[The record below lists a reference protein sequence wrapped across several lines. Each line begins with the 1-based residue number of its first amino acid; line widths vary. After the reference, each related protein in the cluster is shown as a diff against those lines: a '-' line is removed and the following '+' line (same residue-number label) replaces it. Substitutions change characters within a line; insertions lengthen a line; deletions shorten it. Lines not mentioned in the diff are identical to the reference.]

1 VRTGCLSLNMADK
14 QLFMSL
20 ADFEMF
26 NLWPFSTGR

>member
-1 VRTGCLSLNMADK
+1 VRTGCSSLNLADK